1 MPEFFDN
8 KVFLFNASVS
18 SWLRFVMKEYDLIL
32 IGTGSGMEIVEAMI
46 QNNPDIKVAVID
58 KDVPGGICLTRGCI
72 PSKLLIYSAD
82 IVRTVEKSS
91 EFGIDAEIKRIDFKA
106 VMERMRSIINRDID
120 AIRNGLSESK
130 NIDYYTDEAAF
141 VAPYTLKVGNET
153 VTSKMIFLSTGS
165 RPTIPPVEGLQE
177 TGYLTSDT
185 ILQISRLPRSVA
197 IIGGGYIAAEY
208 GHFLSAMGSK
218 VTIIGRNPQFI
229 PEEEPEISAI
239 AKWEMQRHVT
249 LLTNH
254 EVRKAEVTSAGKKLT
269 AFDRYN
275 KKVTEIVAEEI
286 LVATGRGS
294 NSDILHPEKAGIAT
308 DSKGFIIADEYMQTS
323 QPNIWVL
330 GDADGKFL
338 FKHVANYEAR
348 IAYYNAVLN
357 KKVKAD
363 YHAVPHAVFT
373 DPEIASVALREKEAI
388 EKYGKD
394 NILIGFYKY
403 ADTAKGE
410 AMARRY
416 DFVKVI
422 VKRDTGKILGA
433 HIIGTQAS
441 VLIQE
446 IINLMYTE
454 TQSFE
459 PLNEAMHIHPA
470 LSEVVARAFQTLMIP
485 EQYHHYIEEH
495 SNLPLG

>member
-1 MPEFFDN
+1 MSFTKGFSIEYRCM
-8 KVFLFNASVS
+8 SI
-18 SWLRFVMKEYDLIL
+18 WLRFVMKEYDVIL
-32 IGTGSGMEIVEAMI
+32 IGTGSGMEIVEAMT
-46 QNNPDIKVAVID
+46 QNSPDIKAAVID
-58 KDVPGGICLTRGCI
+58 KDEPGGICLTRGCI
-72 PSKLLIYSAD
+72 PSKLLIYPAE

-91 EFGIDAEIKRIDFKA
+91 EFGIHTEIKKIDFKA
-106 VMERMRSIINRDID
+106 VMERMRASINRDIN
-120 AIRNGLSESK
+120 AIRRGLSNSK
-130 NIDYYTDEAAF
+130 NIDYYTDTAEF
-141 VAPYTLKVGNET
+141 TAPYTLKVGRET
-153 VTSKMIFLSTGS
+153 ITSKMIFLCTGS
-165 RPTIPPVEGLQE
+165 RPSIPPIDGLQE
-177 TGYLTSDT
+177 VGYLTSDT
-185 ILQISRLPRSVA
+185 ILHISQLPHSIA

-239 AKWEMQRHVT
+239 AKWEMQKHAT
-249 LLTNH
+249 ILTNH
-254 EVRKAEVTSAGKKLT
+254 EVRKAEATSNGKKLT
-269 AFDRYN
+269 AFDRSN
-275 KKVTEIVAEEI
+275 KKVAEVVAEEI
-286 LVATGRGS
+286 LVATGRRS
-294 NSDILHPEKAGIAT
+294 NSDILHPEMAGIKT
-308 DSKGFIIADEYMQTS
+308 DSKGFIVADEHMQTS

-357 KKVKAD
+357 KKIKAN

-373 DPEIASVALREKEAI
+373 DPEIASVALGEKEAV
-388 EKYGKD
+388 EKFGKG
-394 NILIGFYKY
+394 NILMGFFKY

-410 AMARRY
+410 AMARKH

-422 VKRDTGKILGA
+422 IKRDTGKILGA
-433 HIIGTQAS
+433 HIIGPQAS
-441 VLIQE
+441 VLMQE

-485 EQYHHYIEEH
+485 DQYHHYLEEH
-495 SNLPLG
+495 SGLPLE

>member
-1 MPEFFDN
+1 MF
-8 KVFLFNASVS
+8 
-18 SWLRFVMKEYDLIL
+18 WLRFVMKEYDLIL

-46 QNNPDIKVAVID
+46 QNNQSIKVAVID
-58 KDVPGGICLTRGCI
+58 KDEPGGICLTRGCI
-72 PSKLLIYSAD
+72 PSKLLIYPAN
-82 IVRTVEKSS
+82 IVRTVEASR
-91 EFGIDAEIKRIDFKA
+91 EFGIHTEIKSIDFEA
-106 VMERMRSIINRDID
+106 VMERMRSIINRDINV
-120 AIRNGLSESK
+120 IRDGLSQTK
-130 NIDYYTDEAAF
+130 NIDYYRDQAEFT
-141 VAPYTLKVGNET
+141 APYTIKVGNET
-153 VTSKMIFLSTGS
+153 ITSKMIFLCTGS
-165 RPTIPPVEGLQE
+165 RPTIPPIEGLKE

-185 ILQISRLPRSVA
+185 ILQISQLPRSIA

-239 AKWEMQRHVT
+239 AQWGMQKHVT
-249 LLTNH
+249 ILTNH
-254 EVRKAEVTSAGKKLT
+254 EVRKAETAREGKKLT

-275 KKVTEIVAEEI
+275 QKETEIVADEI
-286 LVATGRGS
+286 LVATGRRS
-294 NSDILHPEKAGIAT
+294 NSDILHPEKAGIKT
-308 DSKGFIIADEYMQTS
+308 DAKGFIVADEYMQTS

-348 IAYYNAVLN
+348 IAYYNAVLH
-357 KKVKAD
+357 KKVKVD

-373 DPEIASVALREKEAI
+373 DPEIASVALKEKAAV

-394 NILIGFYKY
+394 HILIGFFKY

-410 AMARRY
+410 AMARKN

-433 HIIGTQAS
+433 HIIGPQAS

-454 TQSFE
+454 NQTFE

-485 EQYHHYIEEH
+485 DQYHHYLQEH
-495 SNLPLG
+495 SNLPLK